1 MFGPSKRIVK
11 ETSWTNGSEE
21 FLLENFSLGLS
32 AGLGPI
38 LGSADFQ
45 NPIRLSIHRP
55 ASLLFFFKGIAVR
68 KTPTSG
74 AGITARTDDQG

>member
-32 AGLGPI
+32 AGLRPV
-38 LGSADFQ
+38 LGSADFEDSVGF
-45 NPIRLSIHRP
+45 PVHRP
-55 ASLLFFFKGIAVR
+55 ASLLFFSLFV
-68 KTPTSG
+68 TV
-74 AGITARTDDQG
+74 

>member
-32 AGLGPI
+32 AGL
-38 LGSADFQ
+38 LSVFGSADFQ
-45 NPIRLSIHRP
+45 NPIRLSIQCP
-55 ASLLFFFKGIAVR
+55 ATFLFFLN
-68 KTPTSG
+68 
-74 AGITARTDDQG
+74 